1 MNGIYERL
9 ILKNG
14 GRFDFWINYRETIAR
29 FIKEFD
35 LRAIERE
42 YFAFDD
48 PVPII
53 PRAAEVSDEL
63 YYLRPRP
70 FPGGLR
76 IPHLHF
82 RNDIYL
88 LEPEQW
94 KEFSAMTMDNFREKL
109 TRAEVVS
116 FNQVM
121 ELSEAIDGL
130 G

>member
-1 MNGIYERL
+1 MNGLSERL

-14 GRFDFWINYRETIAR
+14 GRFDFWINYRFPIAK
-29 FIKEFD
+29 FIKAFD
-35 LRAIERE
+35 LQAIERE
-42 YFAFDD
+42 FFIMDD
-48 PVPII
+48 PVPIA
-53 PRAAEVSDEL
+53 PRPIEATDEL
-63 YYLRPRP
+63 YFLRPRP

-88 LEPEQW
+88 LTAEQW
-94 KEFSAMTMDNFREKL
+94 KEFSVIAVDNFREKMARVE
-109 TRAEVVS
+109 TVN

-121 ELSEAIDGL
+121 ELSEAIDSL